1 MKTIN
6 YSAPA
11 YLEHEEE
18 LKHDSQIVSRNKTKA
33 IAIAISDETVPVFR
47 SKSLV
52 SFPELEIDDL
62 REAARSRSGL
72 VSSTPRHSQAGLFGF
87 TPHQQFVIVASMLIT
102 STFTVAYAI
111 SPFLP

>member
-18 LKHDSQIVSRNKTKA
+18 LKHDSQIVSRNKPKA
-33 IAIAISDETVPVFR
+33 IATSDETVPAFR

-52 SFPELEIDDL
+52 SFPELEVDDL
-62 REAARSRSGL
+62 REEARSRSGL
-72 VSSTPRHSQAGLFGF
+72 VSSTPRHSQAGLHGF
-87 TPHQQFVIVASMLIT
+87 TPHQQFVLVASMLIT

-111 SPFLP
+111 YPFLP